1 MALGTTILGATTLG
15 VGILVGGIIFNVTGG
30 KLSDK
35 ADEALEQANK
45 EENKIGAICRY
56 MHTLSD
62 AENRFEDALRTVDKI
77 YRRHLEKLGD
87 LVVLSGK
94 TDWNTYSDAEKK
106 LTENTA
112 LLVGLLYSMCKV
124 QLVFQSNDATELN
137 RVNEAGIEAS
147 REMAKNFL
155 ADSGLA
161 VLV

>member
-1 MALGTTILGATTLG
+1 M
-15 VGILVGGIIFNVTGG
+15 
-30 KLSDK
+30 
-35 ADEALEQANK
+35 
-45 EENKIGAICRY
+45 
-56 MHTLSD
+56 
-62 AENRFEDALRTVDKI
+62 
-77 YRRHLEKLGD
+77 
-87 LVVLSGK
+87 VLSGK

>member
-1 MALGTTILGATTLG
+1 MAATNATLAA
-15 VGILVGGIIFNVTGG
+15 LGG

-56 MHTLSD
+56 MHALSD

-112 LLVGLLYSMCKV
+112 LLIGLLYSMCKV
-124 QLVFQSNDATELN
+124 QLVFQSNDATKLN
-137 RVNEAGIEAS
+137 RVNEAGVEAS

-155 ADSGLA
+155 VDSGLA
-161 VLV
+161 ALV